1 MNIWNSVVAVAFLCA
16 VIGSAVCPC
25 AGAVA
30 GTGAAPAPDA
40 SSSPSSPPTVQSD
53 KLNGLPMADLIGGPL
68 SAVVRAQERMAATT
82 TAFLESADLEEF
94 ADGPLDMSMTLQQTL

>member
-25 AGAVA
+25 AGAEAV
-30 GTGAAPAPDA
+30 TGAAPAPDA
-40 SSSPSSPPTVQSD
+40 AAASPPTVQSD

-94 ADGPLDMSMTLQQTL
+94 ADGPLDMSLTLQQTL